1 MTRPA
6 PRTSDDTATF
16 RTRVFEV
23 VARIPPGR
31 IATYGD
37 VARMAGRPRAARLVG
52 RLMATATAPGLPY
65 HRVVG
70 AGGALG
76 GYGPGAAFKAAKL
89 AEEGVVV
96 RRGRIAGFAAA
107 RWTS

>member
-1 MTRPA
+1 M
-6 PRTSDDTATF
+6 
-16 RTRVFEV
+16 
-23 VARIPPGR
+23 
-31 IATYGD
+31 TYGD
-37 VARMAGRPRAARLVG
+37 VARLAGRPRAARLVG

-89 AEEGVVV
+89 AEEGLVV
-96 RRGRIAGFAAA
+96 RRGRIAGFATC
-107 RWTS
+107 RWTG